1 MAVPKYIRDV
11 ARPVNTVV
19 IDNGKD
25 GPTRYAVRE
34 RKCVKY
40 VPGGNPQPQNGK
52 VIGHIIDGVYVPKN
66 QAVTSSVPDML
77 SYGSS
82 AFANSVANDLMS
94 ELLQVY
100 NAGDAYRIMAIA
112 ILRVIKPGIVSGRLN
127 TYYKKTYVS
136 KYYPGIALSANSV
149 CDFYQHLGKS
159 GQKRKAFYQLRTAS
173 VIADHHVAIDGT
185 LKMDC
190 STFA

>member
-34 RKCVKY
+34 RKCIKY

-82 AFANSVANDLMS
+82 AFAHSVADDLMS

-100 NAGDAYRIMAIA
+100 NARDAYRIMAIA
-112 ILRVIKPGIVSGRLN
+112 ILKVIKPGIAAGRLN

-136 KYYPGIALSANSV
+136 RYYPGVALSANSV
-149 CDFYQHLGKS
+149 CDFYQHLGKA
-159 GQKRKAFYQLRTAS
+159 GQQRKEFYRLRTAS

-185 LKMDC
+185 LKQDSQC
-190 STFA
+190 Q

>member
-11 ARPVNTVV
+11 ERPVNTVV

-82 AFANSVANDLMS
+82 AFAHSVADDLMS

-100 NAGDAYRIMAIA
+100 NARDAYRIMAIA
-112 ILRVIKPGIVSGRLN
+112 ILKVIKPGIAAGRLN
-127 TYYKKTYVS
+127 TIMKVS
-136 KYYPGIALSANSV
+136 V
-149 CDFYQHLGKS
+149 HMKS
-159 GQKRKAFYQLRTAS
+159 T
-173 VIADHHVAIDGT
+173 VDGS
-185 LKMDC
+185 L
-190 STFA
+190 FGYWHE

>member
-82 AFANSVANDLMS
+82 AFAHSVADDLMS

-100 NAGDAYRIMAIA
+100 NARDAYRIMAIA
-112 ILRVIKPGIVSGRLN
+112 IFDYCAVKAPELN
-127 TYYKKTYVS
+127 S
-136 KYYPGIALSANSV
+136 KSPTVPPFSPSQSTVERQLNLSH
-149 CDFYQHLGKS
+149 CHLLWEVNFS
-159 GQKRKAFYQLRTAS
+159 RIFISPLS
-173 VIADHHVAIDGT
+173 
-185 LKMDC
+185 MM
-190 STFA
+190 